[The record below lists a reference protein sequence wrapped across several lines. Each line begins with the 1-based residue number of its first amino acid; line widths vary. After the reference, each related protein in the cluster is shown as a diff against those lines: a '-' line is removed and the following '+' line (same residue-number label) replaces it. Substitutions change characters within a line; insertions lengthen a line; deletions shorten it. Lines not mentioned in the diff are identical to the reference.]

1 MTVNLSEKNSLANRF
16 ISELRDINI
25 QKDRMRFRRN
35 LERVGE
41 VMAYEISKKL
51 HYKTTDVETQLGTA
65 KVKMPHERI
74 VLATIF
80 RAGIPLHQGM
90 LNYFDDAES
99 AFVSAYRRNHKDGT
113 FEIALEYISCPN
125 LDDCI
130 LIVTDPMLATG
141 ASMHLAIEELLKF
154 GLPAQIHVVTAI
166 ASVQGVNYI
175 RRSVP
180 NARIWMG
187 ALDEEL
193 TAKSYI
199 VPGLGDAGDLAY
211 GAKVQE

>member
-1 MTVNLSEKNSLANRF
+1 MTHNLSETNSIANRF
-16 ISELRDINI
+16 VAELRDINI

-35 LERVGE
+35 LERIGE
-41 VMAYEISKKL
+41 VMAYEISKHL
-51 HYKTTDVETQLGTA
+51 HYERIEVETQLGLA
-65 KVKMPHERI
+65 VLEVPNERI

-80 RAGIPLHQGM
+80 RAGIPMHQGM

-125 LDDCI
+125 LDDCT
-130 LIVTDPMLATG
+130 LIVSDPMLATG

-154 GLPAQIHVVTAI
+154 GLPARIFVVTAI
-166 ASVQGVNYI
+166 ASAQGVDQI
-175 RRSVP
+175 RRSAP
-180 NARIWMG
+180 AAKIWMA

-193 TAKSYI
+193 TAKSFI

-211 GAKVQE
+211 GPKLQE